1 MCGITG
7 FIDLKAT
14 PEHRSRSLVRML
26 DSLVHRGP
34 DDAGIWQDSWF
45 SVGHRRLSIVDLSPH
60 GRQPMKSA
68 TGRYIL
74 AFNGEIYNY
83 KALREELEARGR
95 NFRGHSDTEILL
107 ALIEETGLERAVQQC
122 VGMFA
127 LALWDT
133 QAQELKLARDR
144 FGEKPLYYGW
154 HGGRFLFGSELKAL
168 TAHPAFQKTVDHNA
182 LSRLLSLGYI
192 PAPYCIFQNTFKLPQ
207 ASILTLRIPNNGD
220 VLTEQSCRQT
230 VLPYWSVNEVAIH
243 GMEDRFNGS
252 FAEATDRLE
261 VLLMEAVNLQ
271 MQADVPLGAFLSGG
285 IDSSV
290 IVALMQ
296 GQSSRPINTF
306 SIGFDDAR
314 FNEAEHAK
322 AVAKHL
328 GTKHT
333 ELYVSSRDALDVIT
347 LLPRMYDEPFGDSS
361 QVPTY
366 LVSKLA
372 RQHVTVSL
380 SGDGGDEMFYGYSK
394 YSFGQCFAELPF
406 RQSWGRL
413 VGALPWAAIEQAGR
427 VLPSALGRKVQS
439 SRFEYL
445 HALLSAKDNAAIAE
459 NIAMIYRR
467 PEDLM
472 AQKPTYPKLFGGS
485 SDNAISQCY
494 QTAAMV
500 LDRKSYLPDDIL
512 VKVDRAS
519 MAVSLESRAPL
530 LDHRIVEFAARLPVS
545 FLSEGGMSKRILRH
559 VLYRHVPQSLVDR
572 PKAGFSI
579 PLAGWLRG
587 ELRNW
592 AIDLLDDSSRQRDE
606 FLNLPECRSLLHSHL
621 AGKRDASS
629 ALWPL
634 LMFQA
639 WRREWL

>member
-1 MCGITG
+1 MCGIAG
-7 FIDLKAT
+7 FLDIRAIA
-14 PEHRSRSLVRML
+14 ERNARSLAGML
-26 DSLVHRGP
+26 DSLTHRGP
-34 DDAGIWQDSWF
+34 DDVGTWHHGGISI
-45 SVGHRRLSIVDLSPH
+45 GHRRLSIVDLSPLGH
-60 GRQPMKSA
+60 QPMPSA
-68 TGRYIL
+68 SGRYIL
-74 AFNGEIYNY
+74 AFNGEIYNH
-83 KALREELEARGR
+83 KALREQLTAQGWS
-95 NFRGHSDTEILL
+95 FRGHSDTEVLL
-107 ALIEETGLERAVQQC
+107 ALIEEVGLEQAVIQC

-127 LALWDT
+127 LVLWDT
-133 QAQELKLARDR
+133 RTRTLKLARDR

-154 HGGRFLFGSELKAL
+154 HAGQFLFGSELKAL
-168 TAHPAFQKTVDHNA
+168 TAHPAFQKKVDHSA
-182 LSRLLSLGYI
+182 LYQLLRLGYV

-207 ASILTLRIPNNGD
+207 ASILTLRIPDNCD
-220 VLTEQSCRQT
+220 ALSEQSCRQT
-230 VLPYWSVNEVAIH
+230 VVPYWSVDEVAIR
-243 GMEDRFNGS
+243 GIEERFTGS
-252 FAEATDRLE
+252 FDDATDKLE
-261 VLLMEAVNLQ
+261 AILMEAVGLQ

-296 GQSSRPINTF
+296 RQSSRPINTF

-333 ELYVSSRDALDVIT
+333 ELYVNSRDALDVIP

-592 AIDLLDDSSRQRDE
+592 AIDLLDDSSRQQDE